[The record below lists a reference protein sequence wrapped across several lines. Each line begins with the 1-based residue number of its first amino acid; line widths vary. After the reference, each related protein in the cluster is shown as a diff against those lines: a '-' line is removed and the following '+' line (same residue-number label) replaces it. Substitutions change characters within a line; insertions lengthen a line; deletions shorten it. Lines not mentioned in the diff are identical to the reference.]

1 MSVAIDRTSSSSEQL
16 SPEAIV
22 HFVNSLTAVSRE
34 ELSGTTK
41 PAGVLDA
48 EARRDVGF
56 NTNRVRFVW
65 ARIWELLGEFFTEVG
80 QHPNYDFAHVRCRL
94 ATPALSRVPRERRAA
109 QLRLR
114 ARVPQALRR
123 RPDGSALGPL
133 EIRELILDCL
143 DTMILSRTK
152 NIKSGWT
159 PMFSVFS
166 LAAQDVAAS
175 LAQPGFKL
183 A

>member
-22 HFVNSLTAVSRE
+22 HFVNSLTAVSCE

-56 NTNRVRFVW
+56 NMNRVRFVW

-80 QHPNYDFAHVRCRL
+80 QHPNYDFAMYAVDSLRQLSHEFL
-94 ATPALSRVPRERRAA
+94 AKGELLNCAFERESLKPYDDLMGPHSAHSR
-109 QLRLR
+109 
-114 ARVPQALRR
+114 
-123 RPDGSALGPL
+123 SASSSWTAS
-133 EIRELILDCL
+133 IL
-143 DTMILSRTK
+143 
-152 NIKSGWT
+152 
-159 PMFSVFS
+159 
-166 LAAQDVAAS
+166 
-175 LAQPGFKL
+175 
-183 A
+183 